1 MPASD
6 NITFQTVRVHVEG
19 QTEGRLV
26 FFNGALVA
34 VLVKLD
40 ATHDDLEGRWY
51 AEAAFNSLERMEE
64 RTFETLDEVAE
75 WIGRW
80 IRE

>member
-1 MPASD
+1 
-6 NITFQTVRVHVEG
+6 
-19 QTEGRLV
+19 V

-51 AEAAFNSLERMEE
+51 AEAAFNNLERMEE